1 MKVILTQDVKAQ
13 GKKGQL
19 IEVSDGYARNFL
31 FPKKLAIEANAQAM
45 NELKNRESSEKHKIE
60 VETAQAKEMAQK
72 LAKIKLVI
80 KTSCADDGRLYGA
93 ITSKDLSEH
102 LKKSNGLLIDKRKI
116 NLDKPIKTCGNYVV
130 DVKLYTEIVGKL
142 SVSIQKDE
150 AK

>member
-60 VETAQAKEMAQK
+60 VETNEAKALAAK
-72 LAKIKLVI
+72 LDTILVKIPA
-80 KTSCADDGRLYGA
+80 SSGADGRLYGS
-93 ITSKDLSEH
+93 ITSKDIAEH
-102 LKKSNGLLIDKRKI
+102 LEKDYGITVDKRKI
-116 NLDKPIKTCGNYVV
+116 QLSDPIR
-130 DVKLYTEIVGKL
+130 
-142 SVSIQKDE
+142 
-150 AK
+150 A

>member
-60 VETAQAKEMAQK
+60 VETAQAKEIAEK
-72 LAKIKLVI
+72 LSKIKLVI

-93 ITSKDLSEH
+93 ITSKDLSEQ

-116 NLDKPIKTCGNYVV
+116 NLDKPIKTCGDYVI
-130 DVKLYTEIVGKL
+130 DVKLYPEIVGKL
-142 SVSIQKDE
+142 SVSISKDE
-150 AK
+150 TK